1 MCAKSVLVELVEAT
15 LTELRRETTKVVRP
29 AMHGGE
35 EITITEHG
43 QAMFK
48 IVPVPVV
55 AEIGE
60 GAAAHPSERRR
71 LEIEARLEHSWNI
84 MPARC

>member
-1 MCAKSVLVELVEAT
+1 VEAT

-48 IVPVPVV
+48 IVPVRPPLDRQQALRDLMAIGPVDFL
-55 AEIGE
+55 
-60 GAAAHPSERRR
+60 PRK
-71 LEIEARLEHSWNI
+71 
-84 MPARC
+84 